1 MFKVNNT
8 GTQVQERQII
18 DVNCVFSVNSEHISH
33 LFLVFF
39 VLWTCICLPDGS
51 NYNNQL
57 IIQKGHYQN

>member
-33 LFLVFF
+33 LFLVFLCALDMHLF
-39 VLWTCICLPDGS
+39 A
-51 NYNNQL
+51 
-57 IIQKGHYQN
+57 

>member
-18 DVNCVFSVNSEHISH
+18 DVNCVFSVNSKHISH

-39 VLWTCICLPDGS
+39 CALDMHLFA
-51 NYNNQL
+51 
-57 IIQKGHYQN
+57 